1 MQNGR
6 ARSFHGR
13 FRKACLKVG
22 RLGNL
27 FEARGR
33 IAAWRKECN
42 EERAH
47 SSLVYRTM
55 EELARE
61 IGGEKEGE
69 KGAAWKGKDQF
80 YTPIGNPEA
89 PAAR

>member
-1 MQNGR
+1 VENVR

-13 FRKACLKVG
+13 FRKAGLKVG

-47 SSLVYRTM
+47 SSLVHRTM

-61 IGGEKEGE
+61 IGGEKGCE
-69 KGAAWKGKDQF
+69 KSAAGKGKDQF
-80 YTPIGNPEA
+80 LTPIGNPEA
-89 PAAR
+89 PAGR